1 MLSRFGGEPLCKYTS
16 YFVNSKI
23 FNKKMEVRDN
33 LNEFFSEM
41 EKKKKEVSDL
51 MRRRMPVH
59 AGRIAVDHV
68 QDNFRKGGFVNN
80 GLHNWKKSNREIHGG
95 KSAAGNYGTLMSGRN
110 HLYGSTKYIPAERK
124 VTILNEVEYAGVH
137 NWGGTI
143 SPRVT
148 PKMRKFAW
156 AKYYS
161 LGGNKK
167 DQPVGPYAGFWKNLA
182 LTKKTKLNIRMPQRQ
197 FLGES
202 KEMNEA
208 IRAKLDQE
216 IAKIWGG

>member
-1 MLSRFGGEPLCKYTS
+1 MLSRFGGEPFRKYTS

-80 GLHNWKKSNREIHGG
+80 GLHKWKKSNREIYGG
-95 KSAAGNYGTLMSGRN
+95 KSAASNYGTLLSGRN
-110 HLYGSTKYIPAERK
+110 HLYSSTKYVPGDARVAIQNEAEH
-124 VTILNEVEYAGVH
+124 AGVH

-161 LGGNKK
+161 LGGGKK
-167 DQPVGPYAGFWKNLA
+167 DQPVGPDAGFWKNLA

-208 IRAKLDQE
+208 IRAKLNQE